1 MDFIIISLFFIITIL
16 STIAE
21 SRKYK
26 REDFTSVWKY
36 VIYIVSNF
44 LFASM
49 MALFLYCSFV
59 SENDFL
65 LTYIFFI
72 FNFSIILMSFYVE
85 DLGRNKKR
93 EIYISVKTLR
103 ILRNVFTFII
113 MSILFFVYGGRF
125 KTINKNKSNI
135 SWILMISMVADV

>member
-1 MDFIIISLFFIITIL
+1 MDFIISLFFIITIL

-85 DLGRNKKR
+85 DLVRNKKR

-113 MSILFFVYGGRF
+113 MSILFFCIWR
-125 KTINKNKSNI
+125 S
-135 SWILMISMVADV
+135 S

>member
-85 DLGRNKKR
+85 DLVRNKKR
-93 EIYISVKTLR
+93 EIYISVTTLR
-103 ILRNVFTFII
+103 ILRNVFTFNI
-113 MSILFFVYGGRF
+113 MSILFFCIWRS
-125 KTINKNKSNI
+125 I
-135 SWILMISMVADV
+135 